1 MFKHPSLDG
10 CLFIPKSKEEK
21 LNKQYIYPQNM
32 RASATLWLWS
42 LKDFAII
49 VVGAL
54 FSAMVL
60 ATTRILIP
68 AVLTAAFAFLSI
80 RNDETTILDFLK
92 YAVRYFISTQQYFE
106 WGLKNKP
113 VIKQKKEVRNDSA
126 VNSHTNANVKAN
138 ILPASSD
145 KKVGE

>member
-1 MFKHPSLDG
+1 
-10 CLFIPKSKEEK
+10 
-21 LNKQYIYPQNM
+21 M

-60 ATTRILIP
+60 ATTKILIP

-80 RNDETTILDFLK
+80 RNDETTILDFIK
-92 YAVRYFISTQQYFE
+92 YAVRYFISTQQIYY
-106 WGLKNKP
+106 WKVRGDKN
-113 VIKQKKEVRNDSA
+113 
-126 VNSHTNANVKAN
+126 
-138 ILPASSD
+138 
-145 KKVGE
+145 

>member
-1 MFKHPSLDG
+1 M
-10 CLFIPKSKEEK
+10 
-21 LNKQYIYPQNM
+21 NKQFIYPQNM

-80 RNDETTILDFLK
+80 RNDDTTILDFIK
-92 YAVRYFISTQQYFE
+92 YAVKYFISTQQYFE
-106 WGLKNKP
+106 WGLKIKP
-113 VIKQKKEVRNDSA
+113 LTKQKKEVRNDSV
-126 VNSHTNANVKAN
+126 VNSHTNTNKEAVL
-138 ILPASSD
+138 LPATNN

>member
-1 MFKHPSLDG
+1 M
-10 CLFIPKSKEEK
+10 
-21 LNKQYIYPQNM
+21 NKQYIYPQNM

-42 LKDFAII
+42 LKDFVVI

-80 RNDETTILDFLK
+80 RSDETTILDFIK
-92 YAVRYFISTQQYFE
+92 YAVRYFISTQQVYY
-106 WGLKNKP
+106 WKLRG
-113 VIKQKKEVRNDSA
+113 
-126 VNSHTNANVKAN
+126 
-138 ILPASSD
+138 D
-145 KKVGE
+145 KID

>member
-1 MFKHPSLDG
+1 M
-10 CLFIPKSKEEK
+10 
-21 LNKQYIYPQNM
+21 NKQFIYPQNM

-68 AVLTAAFAFLSI
+68 AVLTAAFAFFSI
-80 RNDETTILDFLK
+80 RNDDTTILDFIK
-92 YAVRYFISTQQYFE
+92 YAVKYFISTQQYFE
-106 WGLKNKP
+106 
-113 VIKQKKEVRNDSA
+113 
-126 VNSHTNANVKAN
+126 
-138 ILPASSD
+138 
-145 KKVGE
+145 

>member
-1 MFKHPSLDG
+1 M
-10 CLFIPKSKEEK
+10 
-21 LNKQYIYPQNM
+21 NKQFIYPQNM

-60 ATTRILIP
+60 ATTRVLIP

-80 RNDETTILDFLK
+80 RNDETTILDFIK
-92 YAVRYFISTQQYFE
+92 YAVKYFISTQQYFE
-106 WGLKNKP
+106 WGLKSKP
-113 VIKQKKEVRNDSA
+113 LTKQKKEMS
-126 VNSHTNANVKAN
+126 TNVQVQQK
-138 ILPASSD
+138 
-145 KKVGE
+145 EE

>member
-1 MFKHPSLDG
+1 M
-10 CLFIPKSKEEK
+10 
-21 LNKQYIYPQNM
+21 NKQYIYPQNM

-42 LKDFAII
+42 LKDFAVI

-92 YAVRYFISTQQYFE
+92 YAARYFISTQQYYE
-106 WGLKNKP
+106 WRLKGE
-113 VIKQKKEVRNDSA
+113 QKKE
-126 VNSHTNANVKAN
+126 K
-138 ILPASSD
+138 
-145 KKVGE
+145 